1 MYFWAERSAEI
12 TVLNRQKQRNSCFR
26 VHFYWEGKKDI
37 SHPCVVA
44 MEAVTFRITQ
54 PSQDLGAN
62 KVTKFAK
69 NPNPT
74 LAWPESLLNLAI
86 LTGVRAYSVSFVK
99 VCHRE
104 NFSFGRQLIF
114 FKFQTFEFSLNYGGF
129 RVPQSCDMYVASHCN
144 PRDVCCRVR

>member
-1 MYFWAERSAEI
+1 
-12 TVLNRQKQRNSCFR
+12 
-26 VHFYWEGKKDI
+26 
-37 SHPCVVA
+37 
-44 MEAVTFRITQ
+44 MEAVTFRNTQ

-62 KVTKFAK
+62 KVTKFGK

-129 RVPQSCDMYVASHCN
+129 RVPQSCDMYVASYCN
-144 PRDVCCRVR
+144 PRDVFYCVR